1 MGSIGFSSDLASD
14 VVASVAAEAA
24 RKSRRFMVESR
35 IGRRCPDGNTA
46 WREYNDSMSTQK
58 RILVTGSAG
67 RVGRAA
73 VAELVARGH
82 HVIGFDVHPTPGLPP
97 GQSVVAVLS
106 DVNALRAAAAGASA
120 IVHLAATPDDS
131 QYPRGTPP
139 NDADNFLSEL
149 VPNNVVG
156 PYQIMEA
163 ARVLKIPRVVLAS
176 TGQVIAEHLLEGRVP
191 VTPDSPFRP
200 RYLYACTK
208 VFLESLGRVY
218 AREHGIEVL
227 AVRLGW
233 VPRAGQEEEFR
244 QSAFGKDVY
253 LSPGDA
259 GRFFAA
265 AVEVAKL
272 PPFAVVYAC
281 SHYVNTRLYDLGPT
295 RELLG
300 WEPRDQ
306 WPDGSG
312 A

>member
-1 MGSIGFSSDLASD
+1 MTT
-14 VVASVAAEAA
+14 
-24 RKSRRFMVESR
+24 
-35 IGRRCPDGNTA
+35 P
-46 WREYNDSMSTQK
+46 K

-67 RVGRAA
+67 RIGRAA

-82 HVIGFDVHPTPGLPP
+82 HVIGFDVNPTPGVPP
-97 GQSVVAVLS
+97 GQSVVGSLAGVE
-106 DVNALRAAAAGASA
+106 ALRRAATGASA
-120 IVHLAATPDDS
+120 IVHLAATPDDA
-131 QYPRGTPP
+131 QYPRGTAP
-139 NDADNFLSEL
+139 NDGDNFLTEL
-149 VPNNVVG
+149 VPNNIVG

-163 ARVLKIPRVVLAS
+163 ARVLKVPRVILAS
-176 TGQVIAEHLLEGRVP
+176 TGQVIAEHLLAGNVP
-191 VTPDSPFRP
+191 VTADSPPRP

-208 VFLESLGRVY
+208 VFLEALGRVY

-233 VPRAGQEEEFR
+233 CPRGGQEEEFQ
-244 QSAFGKDVY
+244 QSPMGKDVY

-265 AVEVAKL
+265 AVEVENL

-281 SHYVNTRLYDLGPT
+281 SRYVNTHMYDLSSA

-300 WEPRDQ
+300 WEPREQ
-306 WPDGSG
+306 WPDG